1 MYSEK
6 AVSELYVAVFSENA
20 LQKGKNTYVT
30 KCHCFFFSFT
40 FLLKFILR
48 RPQNLAKYPPI
59 ICPANRIVG
68 GDFAKFCV
76 LPRINE
82 LYNLLVN

>member
-1 MYSEK
+1 MFRVRLNMKYEIEEMSLVK
-6 AVSELYVAVFSENA
+6 LRF
-20 LQKGKNTYVT
+20 KNSY
-30 KCHCFFFSFT
+30 
-40 FLLKFILR
+40 ILR

-82 LYNLLVN
+82 LYNLLVNLNISKHLIL